1 MAGVVYF
8 QVDEGSTEC
17 SKTGCPFYAEDGCD
31 MLRVFGASCDEVD
44 YSTLRRCE
52 DGEVVRV
59 K

>member
-8 QVDEGSTEC
+8 QVDKGSTEC
-17 SKTGCPFYAEDGCD
+17 SKTGCPFYTVDGCG
-31 MLRVFGASCDEVD
+31 MIHVLSASCEEIDL
-44 YSTLRRCE
+44 STLRRCE